1 MDVSLVSYKNSEEY
15 KTKSIS
21 EEYKM
26 YKSSEEYQHELKATI
41 ASLECVSRQSWK
53 NEQNEY
59 HFHGS
64 RKNPKQS
71 SGGMSL
77 LWYSL
82 HSNLNMNWDGAGQ

>member
-41 ASLECVSRQSWK
+41 ASLECVSRQS
-53 NEQNEY
+53 
-59 HFHGS
+59 
-64 RKNPKQS
+64 
-71 SGGMSL
+71 
-77 LWYSL
+77 
-82 HSNLNMNWDGAGQ
+82 